1 MCQSQMAS
9 LTTSKAK
16 VIVQGDAQLSSGR
29 THAHPGD
36 KEETF
41 KTDQSEVDIRLPK
54 QSIGSKP

>member
-54 QSIGSKP
+54 